1 MVERLVT
8 KDEVETCW
16 GISRPTLDRLIRA
29 GRLPVVRLT
38 RRTIRIPE
46 SALHRLIAE
55 CTIGAA
61 SGPEAS

>member
-8 KDEVETCW
+8 KDEIETCW
-16 GISRPTLDRLIRA
+16 RISRPTLDRLIRA

-46 SALHRLIAE
+46 PALHRLIAE
-55 CTIGAA
+55 RTIGAA